1 MNRPRS
7 TPWFWI
13 ILSALTLFIVG
24 GFGLILIATT
34 VGGGE
39 GGSSLNPRVG
49 LVELSGAIMD
59 EGAGSLIGGRSR
71 GARDVIKA
79 LDAAREDESIKA
91 VVIRINS
98 PGGSAAA
105 SQEMFNAVR
114 RLKATKPVVCSMGD
128 VAASGG
134 YYVAAACD
142 SIYANGSTLTGSIGV
157 ISQFVN
163 YSYLFQKGWL
173 GQETVKSG
181 RFKDA
186 GNPSRPLTPA
196 ERELFQAMVM
206 NVYGQFVNDVLEGR
220 KGKLTRAQLLKLAD
234 GRVYTGVQARDN
246 KLIDAIGGLH
256 EAVREAARLGN
267 IQGEP
272 KIKEVNVGG
281 SLFGSLM
288 GAHSEAAL
296 SSALGDVGVAA
307 GRAAGESF
315 ANSLARQM
323 KAENTVPE
331 LR

>member
-1 MNRPRS
+1 
-7 TPWFWI
+7 
-13 ILSALTLFIVG
+13 LSGLTLLIVG
-24 GFGLILIATT
+24 GFGMILIAAA
-34 VGGGE
+34 VGGGDS
-39 GGSSLNPRVG
+39 GSSLNPRVG

-59 EGAGSLIGGRSR
+59 EGAGSLIGGRTR

-79 LDAAREDESIKA
+79 LEAARKDDSIKA

-114 RLKATKPVVCSMGD
+114 RLKADKPVVCSMGD

-181 RFKDA
+181 QFKDA

-196 ERELFQAMVM
+196 ERQLFQAMVM

-234 GRVYTGVQARDN
+234 GRVYTGLQAKNN

-272 KIKEVNVGG
+272 KIKEVGSGG
-281 SLFGSLM
+281 GLFGSLM
-288 GAHSEAAL
+288 GADSEAAL
-296 SSALGDVGVAA
+296 SSTLGDVGVAA

-315 ANSLARQM
+315 ATALARQM
-323 KAENTVPE
+323 KADNSVPE

>member
-1 MNRPRS
+1 M
-7 TPWFWI
+7 
-13 ILSALTLFIVG
+13 ILIGAAVG
-24 GFGLILIATT
+24 GADS
-34 VGGGE
+34 
-39 GGSSLNPRVG
+39 GSSLNPRVG

-59 EGAGSLIGGRSR
+59 EGAGSLIGGRTR

-79 LDAAREDESIKA
+79 LEAARKDDSIKA

-114 RLKATKPVVCSMGD
+114 RLKADKPVVCSMGD

-181 RFKDA
+181 QFKDA

-196 ERELFQAMVM
+196 ERQLFQAMVM

-234 GRVYTGVQARDN
+234 GRVYTGLQAKNN

-267 IQGEP
+267 IKASP
-272 KIKEVNVGG
+272 RSKRSI
-281 SLFGSLM
+281 
-288 GAHSEAAL
+288 AAAVCLVL
-296 SSALGDVGVAA
+296 SWAPT
-307 GRAAGESF
+307 
-315 ANSLARQM
+315 ARQPCRVLWAM
-323 KAENTVPE
+323 WASLPGAPRGKLRQRSGAPDESGNTVPE
-331 LR
+331 MR

>member
-13 ILSALTLFIVG
+13 ILSGLTLLIVG
-24 GFGLILIATT
+24 GFGMILIGAA
-34 VGGGE
+34 VGGAD

-49 LVELSGAIMD
+49 LVEVSGAIMD

-79 LDAAREDESIKA
+79 LETARKDDSVKA

-186 GNPSRPLTPA
+186 GNPSRPLTA
-196 ERELFQAMVM
+196 GERQLFQAMVM

-234 GRVYTGVQARDN
+234 GRVYTGLQAKNN
-246 KLIDAIGGLH
+246 KLIDEIGGLH
-256 EAVREAARLGN
+256 EAVRAAARLGN
-267 IQGEP
+267 IPGDP
-272 KIKEVNVGG
+272 KVKEIGSGG
-281 SLFGSLM
+281 GLFGSLM
-288 GAHSEAAL
+288 GADSEAAL
-296 SSALGDVGVAA
+296 SSTLGDVGVAA

-315 ANSLARQM
+315 ANALARQM
-323 KAENTVPE
+323 KAENSVPE

>member
-24 GFGLILIATT
+24 GFGMVLIAATI
-34 VGGGE
+34 GGGE
-39 GGSSLNPRVG
+39 GGSLNPRVG

-79 LDAAREDESIKA
+79 LDAARKDESIKA

-114 RLKATKPVVCSMGD
+114 RLKAAKPVVCSMGD

-142 SIYANGSTLTGSIGV
+142 RIYANGSTLTGSIGV

-163 YSYLFQKGWL
+163 YSYILQKGWL

-196 ERELFQAMVM
+196 ERGLFQAMVM

-220 KGKLTRAQLLKLAD
+220 KGKLTRAELLKLAD

-272 KIKEVNVGG
+272 KIKEISSG
-281 SLFGSLM
+281 SGLFGSLM
-288 GAHSEAAL
+288 GADSEAAL
-296 SSALGDVGVAA
+296 SSTLGDVGVAA
-307 GRAAGESF
+307 GRAAGEGF
-315 ANSLARQM
+315 ANALARQM